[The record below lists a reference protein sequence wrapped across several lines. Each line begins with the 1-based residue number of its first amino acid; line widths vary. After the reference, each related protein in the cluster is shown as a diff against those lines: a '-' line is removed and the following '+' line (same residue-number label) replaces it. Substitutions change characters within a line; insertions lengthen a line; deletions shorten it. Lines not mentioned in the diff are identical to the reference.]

1 MIAESTLQAYA
12 KALDG
17 QRTERNGNTSTME
30 VIKVEDFGDE
40 VINFDGSSWETG
52 DKIIFAPN
60 CEFVKVNGTFSGK
73 AYTAYFAIVTL
84 IRKGKESVERFYLST
99 LTKRH
104 FEARQ
109 EGEEI
114 VLTGNRPVN
123 SGTACDLA
131 KSLISYKEIARD
143 LQGKT
148 IEVKAV
154 KPITVNNN
162 SKLGTAK
169 VYTFDLA
176 QPAPAPAPA
185 TTNSRRNN

>member
-17 QRTERNGNTSTME
+17 QRQDRNGNTSIME
-30 VIKVEDFGDE
+30 IIKVDDFGDE

-52 DKIIFAPN
+52 DKIVFASN
-60 CEFVKVNGTFSGK
+60 CEFVKVSGTFAGK
-73 AYTAYFAIVTL
+73 AYIAYFAIVTL
-84 IRKGKESVERFYLST
+84 IRKGKESVERFYLSS
-99 LTKRH
+99 LSKRH

-109 EGEEI
+109 EGDEI

-131 KSLISYKEIARD
+131 KSLISYKEIAKA
-143 LQGKT
+143 LQGQT

-162 SKLGTAK
+162 GKLGTAK

-176 QPAPAPAPA
+176 TQPAPAK
-185 TTNSRRNN
+185 SSK